1 MIRGLL
7 VMMTGLTLVG
17 GMNVYETTYVRDAE
31 VTSVV
36 EDIVTFT
43 DTTGNDWEYELD
55 EDMQCVI
62 GDRVTLIM
70 NTNHTDMIYDDII
83 VGMVGK

>member
-7 VMMTGLTLVG
+7 VVMTGLTLVG
-17 GMNVYETTYVRDAE
+17 GMNAYETTYVRKAE

-36 EDIVTFT
+36 EGIVTFN
-43 DTTGNDWEYELD
+43 DTTGNGWEYELD

>member
-1 MIRGLL
+1 MIRRLL
-7 VMMTGLTLVG
+7 VVVAGLTLVG

-55 EDMQCVI
+55 DEDMQCVV
-62 GDRVTLIM
+62 GDKVTLIM

-83 VGMVGK
+83 LGW

>member
-17 GMNVYETTYVRDAE
+17 GMNAYETTYVRDAE
-31 VTSVV
+31 VISVV
-36 EDIVTFT
+36 EDIITFT

-55 EDMQCVI
+55 DDIQCVV
-62 GDRVTLIM
+62 GDQVTLIM

-83 VGMVGK
+83 VRVVGK

>member
-7 VMMTGLTLVG
+7 VVMTGLTLVG
-17 GMNVYETTYVRDAE
+17 GMNAYETTYVRDAE
-31 VTSVV
+31 VISVV
-36 EDIVTFT
+36 EDIITFT

-55 EDMQCVI
+55 DDIQCVV
-62 GDRVTLIM
+62 GDQVTLIM

-83 VGMVGK
+83 VRVVGK